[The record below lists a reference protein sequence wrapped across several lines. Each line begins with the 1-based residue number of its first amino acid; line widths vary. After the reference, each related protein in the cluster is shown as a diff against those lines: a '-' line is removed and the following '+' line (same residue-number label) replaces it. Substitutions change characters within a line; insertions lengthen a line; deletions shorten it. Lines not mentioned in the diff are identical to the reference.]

1 MAEEQKR
8 VEGYVDKMKAGI
20 LKQRRKTSG
29 NFSQRAKEIVGTDR
43 VKVWEEVGEDL
54 KYSSPKVDNMTVLGQ
69 EEGRMVDE
77 MNLPDIS
84 RLLERKIQKAEV
96 GCGMAEEVRGL
107 LQGCKKLKY
116 I

>member
-8 VEGYVDKMKAGI
+8 VEGYVDKMKAAI
-20 LKQRRKTSG
+20 LGQRRKTSG

-43 VKVWEEVGEDL
+43 VKVWEEVDEYL
-54 KYSSPKVDNMTVLGQ
+54 KYSSPKVDNVVLGQ
-69 EEGRMVDE
+69 EKGRMVDE

-84 RLLERKIQKAEV
+84 RLLERKNQKAEV
-96 GCGMAEEVRGL
+96 GCAMAEEVRGL